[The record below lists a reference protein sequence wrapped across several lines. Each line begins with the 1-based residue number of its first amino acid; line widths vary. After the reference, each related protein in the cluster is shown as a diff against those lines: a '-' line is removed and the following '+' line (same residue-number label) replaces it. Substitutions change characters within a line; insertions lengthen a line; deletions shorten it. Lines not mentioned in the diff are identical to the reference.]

1 MFLNRKNEDPELQ
14 KLIDNIYT
22 NMDESTG
29 SATFERQVDQL
40 VKLYALKDNQSKKN
54 VSSDALVTAG
64 SSLLGILLIIGHER
78 VNVVTSKA
86 LGFVRKAQ

>member
-1 MFLNRKNEDPELQ
+1 MFLNRKNEDPELL